1 MQISLNGIKAQL
13 RTTNMGIKRTYL
25 EYQDHIKVIGHSTR
39 DQTKMSWVDGTMESQ
54 CIYQITAEAIIPVLV
69 AKIVTFG
76 QCNTI
81 AILF

>member
-25 EYQDHIKVIGHSTR
+25 EYQDHIKVIRHSTL
-39 DQTKMSWVDGTMESQ
+39 DQTKMPWVDGTMESQ
-54 CIYQITAEAIIPVLV
+54 GIYLITAEAIILVLV
-69 AKIVTFG
+69 AKIATFG

-81 AILF
+81 LF